1 MTVPTLTGAEE
12 RPPEPAA
19 PVSPPAAARA
29 NLYVARMLQQHLV
42 DDPAAKSWAGDG
54 SAVLIDIS
62 GFTKLSEAL
71 ARKGRE
77 GAEQIT
83 ELIGHIFE
91 LMLAVAYDSGGSLLK
106 FGGDSLLLWFEGDG
120 HAPRACR
127 STLLMRD
134 VLREVGA
141 VELPGVSATL
151 RMSQGVHSGRFH
163 FFRRG
168 ERAPRAASGRA
179 RVEPA
184 GGDAARRGARRNP
197 GQRRNGR
204 IASTRLR
211 R

>member
-19 PVSPPAAARA
+19 PGPQPGAARA

-42 DDPAAKSWAGDG
+42 DDPSAKSWAGDG
-54 SAVLIDIS
+54 SAVLVDIS

-106 FGGDSLLLWFEGDG
+106 FGGDSLLLWFEGEG

-134 VLREVGA
+134 ILRDVGA

-163 FFRRG
+163 FFRGGQR
-168 ERAPRAASGRA
+168 ASGASSGRPGM
-179 RVEPA
+179 EPA
-184 GGDAARRGARRNP
+184 GRDAARRGARSDS
-197 GQRRNGR
+197 GQRGNGR
-204 IASTRLR
+204 AAAARLR